1 MAEETK
7 STISVAEMEKAGV
20 GFGHRVSKLHPK
32 MNLYVSGV
40 KNNVNIFDLE
50 KTAKEL
56 ERALKFIA
64 KLAKEGKIIIFVGT
78 KPQLRDLIKSAAQD
92 CKMPYVSERWLGG
105 TFTNFLTLQKRVDY
119 FKDLERKKSE
129 GELGKYTKK
138 ERLNFDREIESLRIK
153 FEGVKNMEKLP
164 EAVFIVGIDK
174 NMAVIQE
181 AKRMGIKIIGVIDTN
196 INPEVADYPIPAN
209 DDAISSV
216 TYILEKIKAT
226 IINK

>member
-64 KLAKEGKIIIFVGT
+64 KLAKEGKIIVFVGT

-105 TFTNFLTLQKRVDY
+105 
-119 FKDLERKKSE
+119 
-129 GELGKYTKK
+129 
-138 ERLNFDREIESLRIK
+138 
-153 FEGVKNMEKLP
+153 P
-164 EAVFIVGIDK
+164 
-174 NMAVIQE
+174 
-181 AKRMGIKIIGVIDTN
+181 
-196 INPEVADYPIPAN
+196 
-209 DDAISSV
+209 
-216 TYILEKIKAT
+216 
-226 IINK
+226 